1 MKRRYIIFIL
11 FVVILSVFAVWSIP
25 LGTSDQVLPVTL
37 NVTNNSGRVVGFTVT
52 KEELEELDF
61 GMTFPGTIVVKTINI
76 TRGNQ
81 PPAFISIFP
90 EGTIASWI
98 SVSEGNFLLKN
109 PKQVMVSVKVPED
122 ANEGVYTGNIRIIY
136 KKTVFSLLLT

>member
-11 FVVILSVFAVWSIP
+11 FVVILFALAVWSIP

-37 NVTNNSGRVVGFTVT
+37 NVTNNSGRVVGFSVT

-61 GMTFPGTIVVKTINI
+61 GMTFAGTIVVKTINI

-81 PPAFISIFP
+81 PPALVSIFP

-98 SVSEGNFLLKN
+98 TVSEGNFLLKN
-109 PKQVMVSVKVPED
+109 PKQVMVSVKVPEN

-136 KKTVFSLLLT
+136 KKTVFSLLLA